1 METWRFSLYLIS
13 LWADCSGGSLD
24 WYSTRMQ
31 ATERGRAP
39 SPGGSLPS
47 SPARVIWISHLDE
60 IRLDLKTC
68 MCPWTVNLIK
78 VFILQVQQYRFYILM
93 HVFFLKR
100 AYIIIFSSLFFWSFT
115 VGFSFT
121 LSYSSCSRGTAAA
134 KSQRVWQRRSGTR
147 KRLIQSGLI

>member
-13 LWADCSGGSLD
+13 LWADCSGDSLD
-24 WYSTRMQ
+24 WYSTRVQ

-68 MCPWTVNLIK
+68 VCPWTVNLIK
-78 VFILQVQQYRFYILM
+78 LFILQVQQYRFYILM
-93 HVFFLKR
+93 HVFLKR

-134 KSQRVWQRRSGTR
+134 KSQRVWQRRSGTW